1 MPRASRRALACRLG
15 LLGLGLLGLGLLG
28 VAAIGAS
35 PLDHSSEG
43 RRIYHGLASPGQAC
57 ASCHGLSGEGGSEG
71 GTAIPSIQGMFAE
84 TQPYREPAS
93 LCRAL
98 TSGRGAGG
106 RPLARSMPR
115 YALDPDQCRSLW
127 RYLAYRG
134 SSLPPGI
141 DAGKIVVRML
151 PTPTTPS
158 QKRWR
163 DVLASQFSE
172 VNRGGGLYGRRI
184 VVEEGPGP
192 AAFLISL
199 APAGPLD
206 GATAVRI
213 ALREAGGDPAA
224 RGIEATVQD
233 EAAALINRLKA
244 LGINRIRWIDQR
256 ETGPSPEHA
265 GLLASAEEIALVGD
279 DACRDAARLAVVL
292 VSARVPLSRECAA
305 APQLYVGLRTVAL
318 ESLESLLSGRPDGTK
333 LTMFTALP
341 LDTTFTVAPGKIARI
356 VLETSRAMTARPSEL
371 RMLESFD
378 QNWRQ
383 MADDDRTLFA
393 GVATQDVT
401 WPGMTAL
408 SSPEWTAAP
417 N

>member
-15 LLGLGLLGLGLLG
+15 LLGLGLLGVGALGAG
-28 VAAIGAS
+28 
-35 PLDHSSEG
+35 PLDPPSEG
-43 RRIYHGLASPGQAC
+43 RSLYHGLASAGQAC

-84 TQPYREPAS
+84 SQPYREPAT

-115 YALDPDQCRSLW
+115 YALDPGQCRSLW
-127 RYLAYRG
+127 RYLADRG

-141 DAGKIVVRML
+141 DAEKIVVRMQ

-172 VNRGGGLYGRRI
+172 INRGGGLYGRRI
-184 VVEEGPGP
+184 VVEAGPGP
-192 AAFLISL
+192 SAFLISL

-233 EAAALINRLKA
+233 EAAALINHLKA
-244 LGINRIRWIDQR
+244 LGTSRVRWVDER
-256 ETGPSPEHA
+256 ETGPSPDHV
-265 GLLASAEEIALVGD
+265 GLLAAAEEIALVGD
-279 DACRDAARLAVVL
+279 DSCRDAAGLTVVV
-292 VSARVPLSRECAA
+292 VSARAPLTRECAA
-305 APQLYVGLRTVAL
+305 SPRLYVGLRTVAIA
-318 ESLESLLSGRPDGTK
+318 SLESLLPGRRDGTR
-333 LTMFTALP
+333 LTMFTPLP
-341 LDTTFTVAPGKIARI
+341 LDTAFAVAPGKIAQI
-356 VLETSRAMTARPSEL
+356 VIETSRAMTARPSEL
-371 RMLESFD
+371 RMLASFD
-378 QNWRQ
+378 RTWRLV
-383 MADDDRTLFA
+383 ADDDRTLFA
-393 GVATQDVT
+393 GVATQDVD
-401 WPGMTAL
+401 WPSMTA
-408 SSPEWTAAP
+408 SSPPGWTATP